1 MSLRFGLSVVIL
13 STVFVS
19 RMILPTEAHSGAAR
33 HAHHITFDCD
43 PEQLRWRGQARLPGE
58 EIRRGSP
65 SL

>member
-33 HAHHITFDCD
+33 QAHPLSFDCD
-43 PEQLRWRGQARLPGE
+43 PEQLHGAAKLDCLVE
-58 EIRRGSP
+58 EVRRGSP
-65 SL
+65 PL